1 MHKICS
7 ILALNLL
14 FCPPLIAAED
24 YPVGDTPC
32 RRYVAE
38 GRDGQRMTFYLST
51 QQERSHPYG
60 AMPVGRSSRCSGLF
74 ANRCA
79 VGHDRV

>member
-1 MHKICS
+1 MFVMLKICS

-14 FCPPLIAAED
+14 SCSPLTAVED

-38 GRDGQRMTFYLST
+38 GRDGQRITFCLFNSAGT
-51 QQERSHPYG
+51 Q
-60 AMPVGRSSRCSGLF
+60 SSLGDNARGPL
-74 ANRCA
+74 
-79 VGHDRV
+79 